1 MGCGTR
7 PRDPQEETRGLGI
20 VPWTTRL
27 GSLSRGHMYG
37 RVGEVD
43 MNDMQPDPDQGA
55 REFLL
60 EDFRHFSESFWR
72 NEEVGEKRF
81 SFFVSLVTAVA
92 GGLVALRTADKAHI
106 SDGEVMGITRAAVA
120 ALLVVG
126 ILSYLRMLHR
136 NRTTDEYHRTLRYI
150 RARLVATLPGFSDY
164 EVPRTI
170 DSWPDNLRAGYAETV
185 GVLNGLL
192 LAVLV
197 WLLYSGQWCVA
208 IGSGAALAA
217 ISWWLACD
225 RQK

>member
-1 MGCGTR
+1 
-7 PRDPQEETRGLGI
+7 
-20 VPWTTRL
+20 
-27 GSLSRGHMYG
+27 
-37 RVGEVD
+37 
-43 MNDMQPDPDQGA
+43 MNDMQPDQGG

-60 EDFRHFSESFWR
+60 EDFRHFSESSWR

-92 GGLVALRTADKAHI
+92 GGLVALRTAAHI
-106 SDGEVMGITRAAVA
+106 SDREVMGITRAAVT

-136 NRTTDEYHRTLRYI
+136 NRITDEYHRTPKYIRERLVGTVPGLRY
-150 RARLVATLPGFSDY
+150 Y
-164 EVPRTI
+164 KVPRTM
-170 DSWPDNLRAGYAETV
+170 DAWRDNLRAGYAETV

-217 ISWWLACD
+217 ISWWLACN